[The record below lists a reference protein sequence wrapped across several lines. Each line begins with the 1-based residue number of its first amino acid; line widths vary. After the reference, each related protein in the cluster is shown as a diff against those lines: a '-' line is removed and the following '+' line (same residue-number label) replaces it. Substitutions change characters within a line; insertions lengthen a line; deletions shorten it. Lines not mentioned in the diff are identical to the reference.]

1 MNQPDDEDDEVGN
14 GLSIIALMMGK
25 LEMANFL
32 VDGVEASVSSRRR
45 SETAGKEIPQCG
57 SAAGHQS
64 LSSWSPFSNIV
75 VVVVVANS
83 LSSHYD
89 DFFSVCFVRDH
100 PTGRTTAI
108 TGTLLCAATGRF
120 VFPALPAG
128 SHRAVLLRPP
138 G

>member
-1 MNQPDDEDDEVGN
+1 MYLVLLCCRRHRSQRGN
-14 GLSIIALMMGK
+14 CNLFML
-25 LEMANFL
+25 LT
-32 VDGVEASVSSRRR
+32 SVSSRRR

-108 TGTLLCAATGRF
+108 TGTLLCALCAAAGRF

-128 SHRAVLLRPP
+128 SHRVVAMSSSPARIKYT
-138 G
+138 